1 MSNQSNPSLHPGYY
15 ARVIFFV
22 ALAAA
27 SLACQLNLGGPA
39 APGDTVP
46 STDELAESFT
56 GEWETILQNVDETG
70 KVMIIFTEAQLTSFL
85 AQRLA
90 NQENSFIE
98 NPQVY
103 LRDGTLQIYGT
114 VTQLYMQ
121 TSILISIV
129 PVINNDGE
137 LSFEIVSADLGPLPM
152 PDGLRSSISSVLTE
166 AFTGNIGPLATG
178 VRIQSIAISNGELAL
193 VGTLR

>member
-1 MSNQSNPSLHPGYY
+1 LNQSNHSLHKGYY
-15 ARVIFFV
+15 ARVVFFLS
-22 ALAAA
+22 LAAG
-27 SLACQLNLGGPA
+27 SLACQLNIGGPT
-39 APGDTVP
+39 APGYPIP
-46 STDELAESFT
+46 STDELAQSFK
-56 GEWETILQNVDETG
+56 GEWDTILQNADETDE
-70 KVMIIFTEAQLTSFL
+70 VMLIITEAQLTSFL
-85 AQRLA
+85 AQRLSSQDNA
-90 NQENSFIE
+90 FID

-114 VTQLYMQ
+114 VTQFYMQ

-152 PDGLRSSISSVLTE
+152 PDGLRSSISNILTE

-178 VRIQSIAISNGELAL
+178 VRIQSIAIDNGELAL